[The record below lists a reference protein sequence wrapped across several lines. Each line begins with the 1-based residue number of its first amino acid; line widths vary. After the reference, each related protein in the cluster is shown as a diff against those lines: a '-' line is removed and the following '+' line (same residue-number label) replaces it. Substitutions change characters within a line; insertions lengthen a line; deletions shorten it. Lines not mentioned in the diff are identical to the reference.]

1 MNYEYLRLTELVK
14 KLNYSASTL
23 NIYLSRAEFEEF
35 RQGGKYRTKYKY
47 CAELV
52 RRLNCVAGRK
62 KETWIK
68 KLLST

>member
-14 KLNYSASTL
+14 KLDYSASTL
-23 NIYLSRAEFEEF
+23 NIYLSRAEFAEF

-62 KETWIK
+62 RK
-68 KLLST
+68 KNDGKKPG